1 MPLYIASTEGQLV
14 LGLVNNALKNHV
26 VSKMGKS
33 IGWIYIITLSVS
45 LQIVYDYWLIVKD

>member
-1 MPLYIASTEGQLV
+1 MPLCIVSTEGQLV

-45 LQIVYDYWLIVKD
+45 LQIVFDYWLIVKD